1 MHMGLTLTQLQQF
14 VQMLLRTPATTNR
27 QTPIKATNPPMAPP
41 FVVGKDHFRR
51 GSRGESSAESRGSRL
66 FHFIDPSI
74 LHGELILKLSIHG
87 GDDINWNNLRI
98 NGNIDHPRRFEDELF
113 ESVANSLPVAIT
125 VFGVVVENHDLN

>member
-1 MHMGLTLTQLQQF
+1 MGLTLTQLQQF

-27 QTPIKATNPPMAPP
+27 QTLIKATNPPNGPSLRSWQRP
-41 FVVGKDHFRR
+41 LQEGLSGRKQRR
-51 GSRGESSAESRGSRL
+51 LTRQPA
-66 FHFIDPSI
+66 FHFIDPSTF
-74 LHGELILKLSIHG
+74 HGELILKLSIHG

-98 NGNIDHPRRFEDELF
+98 NGNIDHPRHFEDELF

>member
-1 MHMGLTLTQLQQF
+1 MGITLTQLQQF

-41 FVVGKDHFRR
+41 FIVGKDHFRR
-51 GSRGESSAESRGSRL
+51 GSWGGNSADSRGSRL
-66 FHFIDPSI
+66 FHFIDPSAF
-74 LHGELILKLSIHG
+74 HGELILKLSIYG

-98 NGNIDHPRRFEDELF
+98 NGNSDHVRHFEDELF